1 MIRRRLPPALAE
13 RLAAFRRVVAA
24 IDAGKEALLA
34 SVPTTR
40 LEGRP
45 IAETLVVYEAA
56 LREAG
61 GGMDAWRAPE
71 LEEAWT
77 AAAAGLAEARALAER
92 VRLEAAAPVGFEA
105 LVGLIG
111 DLLAP
116 LDAFEA
122 AAERFSALRR
132 RRGAR

>member
-1 MIRRRLPPALAE
+1 MLRRRLPPPLAE
-13 RLAAFRRVVAA
+13 RFAAFRRVIAT
-24 IDAGKEALLA
+24 IDGGKDALLA

-40 LEGRP
+40 LDGRP

-71 LEEAWT
+71 VEEVWL

-92 VRLEAAAPVGFEA
+92 VRLEAAAPIGFEA

-116 LDAFEA
+116 LDAFVA
-122 AAERFSALRR
+122 AAERFAALRR
-132 RRGAR
+132 GRAR